1 MTSRTKLAVAG
12 IFILFLALVVYF
24 SLHLGEVKVEV
35 CVEFKGRTNCGTAA
49 APTEQEAIRT
59 ATDNACAL
67 ISAGMTESM
76 ACARTPPTSVRRLAD

>member
-35 CVEFKGRTNCGTAA
+35 CVEFKGRKDCGTAA

-76 ACARTPPTSVRRLAD
+76 ACTRTPPTSVRRLAD